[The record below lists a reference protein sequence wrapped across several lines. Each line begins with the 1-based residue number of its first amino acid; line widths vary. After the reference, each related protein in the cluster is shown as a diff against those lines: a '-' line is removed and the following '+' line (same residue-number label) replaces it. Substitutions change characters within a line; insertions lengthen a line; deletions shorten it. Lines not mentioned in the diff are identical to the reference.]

1 MFPYRIKPVTLA
13 AALLFSPSLYAV
25 AGPAEDQFAV
35 AASHYKQLR
44 WHLAGDEFQAFL
56 DKHGDHELAGQAIFF
71 RSESLV
77 QLGNLEKAADGFRR
91 YLDSRSAPPMAH
103 VARFRLGETAYLR
116 QSGDVAQQALEGFH
130 RHHPND
136 SRNEFALVYLGEL
149 ALEKGD
155 ALAAGQWFSQALSK
169 YPKSE
174 LVGDCHFGVA
184 RAALEMHDFGKADS
198 HFRILSEQPDH
209 PMADDAQLQRG
220 LLEFKRKRYQRAA
233 DHLRAFETKWKQSD
247 LRTTALHW
255 LGLSYRA
262 QHKWSQAAEALSAAV
277 SNDPVNTAAAEIHFF
292 AAQAYQQ
299 NSDSTAALAHYDA
312 ILRNWAHDSLADD
325 SLLAKLEIAF
335 AAGQYSESETSA
347 ERLAR
352 DFPHSD
358 LLDRAR
364 QVHVRALL
372 KQKKYLASQQLFE
385 RQLQTKGSLPDG
397 DSWYL
402 YALAQLGLHQYEEA
416 VGSLHEVEIH
426 KQEPVLQG
434 GVHVALATAQMGLEQ
449 FKEAIGP
456 LLAYLD
462 LFPEGQDVAKCRC
475 DLAICYSQTGQLKEA
490 AATYEK
496 YLQQHSDHPLLMPL
510 THFLAETAYAQG
522 DLVLANTLFA
532 QLAKDG
538 NPSEYVEK
546 GLSGLAWGQL
556 HNGQAGDAAKKFE
569 QIFESNPG
577 SPLAAGSVLTR
588 AKVLERESDFD
599 GALAAYQLVIDRY
612 DGTEQFPQAL
622 FGAARL
628 LDRIGHD
635 QKAHELLLTLDKR
648 VPDYNRLDLALY
660 THAWVLSDLQREE
673 ESIALFER
681 LHQSYPESECWPDT
695 TFRLAE
701 QASEAKQYDRAYELC
716 TQMIDH
722 GCDSTLL
729 GHALYLQGRVRA
741 LSHRWTE
748 VEAPLGRMVR
758 ELPDHVLAVHARY
771 WIAEAFYRQGRYSQA
786 ADHFSPLESWTESQ
800 REPWMGIIPLRQA
813 QMLAHQKQWDQVY
826 EIASAIGTRFPE
838 FRQQYEVDYLLGRCL
853 ASRGKF
859 SEARR
864 SYQLVVDST
873 AGIQTETA
881 AMAQWM
887 IGESFFHQKQ
897 YQEAIRSF
905 LRVDILYPYPQWK
918 AYALLQAGKCYE
930 KLGNWREAIELYA
943 RILKEHPQATVTE
956 EASQRLRMTSLGGKQ
971 NNPGRRSSTR

>member
-1 MFPYRIKPVTLA
+1 MFPRRTKPLILA
-13 AALLFSPSLYAV
+13 AALLFSSGPHAA

-35 AASHYKQLR
+35 AAGHYEQSR
-44 WHLAGDEFQAFL
+44 WRLAGEEFQTFL
-56 DKHGDHELAGQAIFF
+56 DKHADHELAGQAVFF

-77 QLGNLEKAADGFRR
+77 QLGDLEKAAEGFRR
-91 YLDSRSAPPMAH
+91 YLERRTAPSMAH

-116 QSGDVAQQALEGFH
+116 HDGDVARQALEDFH
-130 RHHPND
+130 RQHPND

-155 ALAAGQWFSQALSK
+155 ALAAGQWFSKALSK

-174 LVGDCHFGVA
+174 LAGDCHFGVA
-184 RAALEMHDFGKADS
+184 RVALEMHDFGKADS
-198 HFRILSEQPDH
+198 HFRILSGQPNH

-233 DHLRAFETKWKQSD
+233 GHLRAFETNWKQSD
-247 LRTTALHW
+247 VRTTALHW

-277 SNDPVNTAAAEIHFF
+277 SNDPGNTAAAEIHFF
-292 AAQAYQQ
+292 AAQAYQK
-299 NSDSTAALAHYDA
+299 NSQTAAALAHYDA
-312 ILRNWAHDSLADD
+312 ILRNWTRDPLADD

-335 AAGQYSESETSA
+335 EAGRYAETEESA
-347 ERLAR
+347 ERLEQ
-352 DFPHSD
+352 DFPHSE
-358 LLDRAR
+358 LLGRAR
-364 QVHVRALL
+364 QIHARALL
-372 KQKKYLASQQLFE
+372 KQKKYLAAQQLFA
-385 RQLQTKGSLPDG
+385 RQLETTGSLSDG

-402 YALAQLGLHQYEEA
+402 YALAHLGLHQYEEA
-416 VGSLHEVEIH
+416 VESLHKIEIH
-426 KQEPVLQG
+426 KQDPVLQG
-434 GVHVALATAQMGLEQ
+434 GIHVALATAQMGLEQ
-449 FKEAIGP
+449 FEEAISP

-462 LFPEGQDVAKCRC
+462 SFPGGQDVAKCRC
-475 DLAICYSQTGQLKEA
+475 DLAICYSQTGQLEA
-490 AATYEK
+490 AAQTYQQ
-496 YLQQHSDHPLLMPL
+496 YLRQHPDHALLMPL
-510 THFLAETAYAQG
+510 THFLAEAAYAQG
-522 DLVLANTLFA
+522 DTVFANTLFA

-556 HNGQAGDAAKKFE
+556 QNGEAGDAAKKFE
-569 QIFESNPG
+569 QIFESNPRG
-577 SPLAAGSVLTR
+577 PLAAGSVLTR
-588 AKVLERESDFD
+588 AKVLESEGDFD
-599 GALAAYQLVIDRY
+599 AALAAYQLVIDRY
-612 DGTEQFPQAL
+612 ETAEQFPQAL
-622 FGAARL
+622 FSAARL
-628 LDRIGHD
+628 HDQLGND
-635 QKAHELLLTLDKR
+635 QKAHELLLILEKR
-648 VPDYNRLDLALY
+648 CPDYDRSDVALY

-681 LHQSYPESECWPDT
+681 LHEGYPESECWSDT

-716 TQMIDH
+716 TEMIEH

-741 LSHRWTE
+741 LSHRWSE
-748 VEAPLGRMVR
+748 VEPPLARMVR
-758 ELPDHVLAVHARY
+758 ELPDHVLTLHARY
-771 WIAEAFYRQGRYSQA
+771 WIAEAFYRQGDYSQS
-786 ADHFSPLESWTESQ
+786 ADHFATLVSWTESQ

-813 QMLAHQKQWDQVY
+813 QMLAQQKQWDQVY
-826 EIASAIGTRFPE
+826 EIASMISTRFPE
-838 FRQQYEVDYLLGRCL
+838 FRQQYEVNYLLGRCL
-853 ASRGKF
+853 AAQGRF

-873 AGIQTETA
+873 AGFQTETA

-930 KLGNWREAIELYA
+930 KLGNWRDAIELYA
-943 RILKEHPQATVTE
+943 RILKEYPQTTVTE

-971 NNPGRRSSTR
+971 KTAGRRSSTR